1 MTETILIIDDN
12 EDDHQLYS
20 RALRNLDGFTLMTAF
35 TAKEGLKI
43 TLDSRPS
50 IIMLDYKLPD
60 SNGLEF
66 LEKLIQIR
74 TIDIPVIMLTGEGN
88 EPVAVEAM
96 KMGASD
102 YIVKDV
108 AGGFIRLL
116 PSIVKHVLASHA
128 DKIETRK
135 LKDLHQTILHTV
147 ADGVIGIG
155 IDGVILFAN
164 SSAERM
170 LKCLP
175 NGLIGRQ
182 ISKLILPEGLPS
194 SWSAHPLALL
204 PEESG
209 SMSRDI
215 DIIQSDDG
223 GSFPVNY
230 TASRLDSFNADFM
243 GSVIVFQD
251 ITERKK
257 AEHKLLRSAHYD
269 LLTGLS
275 NRVMFREYLDKAFA
289 RADRSQRQLTVFFID
304 LDGFKEVND
313 TFGHHAGDQLLQIV
327 ATRLEDSVRSGDLVS
342 RIGGDEFTIVVEDSQ
357 LNQLKNLAQKLLTS
371 VEQPYTLLDA
381 HTITV
386 SASIGIASYPQ
397 VANDWESLVNK
408 ADKAMYEI
416 KKSGKKGFGFAL

>member
-1 MTETILIIDDN
+1 MTATILIIDDN
-12 EDDHQLYS
+12 EDDQQLYR
-20 RALRNLDGFTLMTAF
+20 RALKNLNGFTLFSAF
-35 TAKEGLKI
+35 TATEGLKNAL
-43 TLDSRPS
+43 TLNPS
-50 IIMLDYKLPD
+50 IILLDYKLPD
-60 SNGLEF
+60 MDGLEF
-66 LEKLIQIR
+66 LEKLIQVR
-74 TIDIPVIMLTGEGN
+74 TNEIPVIMLTGEGN

-96 KMGASD
+96 KAGASD

-116 PSIVKHVLASHA
+116 PSVIKHVLAAHA
-128 DKIETRK
+128 DKIEMRR

-164 SSAERM
+164 TSAERM

-175 NGLIGRQ
+175 NTLVGRQ

-194 SWSAHPLALL
+194 TWSAHPLALL
-204 PEESG
+204 PRESG

-215 DIIQSDDG
+215 DILQSDDG
-223 GSFPVNY
+223 GSFPINY

-243 GSVIVFQD
+243 GIVIVFQD

-289 RADRSQRQLTVFFID
+289 RSDRSQRQLTVFFID

-313 TFGHHAGDQLLQIV
+313 TLGHHAGDQLLQMV
-327 ATRLEDSVRSGDLVS
+327 AIRLEQCVRAGDLVS
-342 RIGGDEFTIVVEDSQ
+342 RIGGDEFTIIVEDSQ
-357 LNQLKNLAQKLLTS
+357 INQLEILAQKLLDS
-371 VEQPYTLLDA
+371 VEQRYTLLDA
-381 HTITV
+381 HDITI

-397 VANDWESLVNK
+397 VASDWESLIHK

-416 KKSGKKGFGFAL
+416 KKRGKRGFGFAL